1 MRKKYI
7 MKTFVNF
14 TRMFLRAEVEFWGA
28 VMKPKLFEKETYI
41 HSKYFIFRL

>member
-1 MRKKYI
+1 

-28 VMKPKLFEKETYI
+28 AMKAKLLEEETDICPKD
-41 HSKYFIFRL
+41 FIFRL